1 MKGIISILLSAVVAM
16 GLSACSDTTNKEKE
30 EIPPPM
36 EEDANEGIDHDLGV
50 EEGKE
55 SPEENKEA
63 PKKMTTKEIVVE
75 IRDTINTDIEVELPE
90 DVKIAEGK
98 HLSAR
103 TTSNA
108 GSYEVAFYETDE
120 PMDINDAQL
129 EESEPIM
136 LVKGAS
142 YASTEEAQ
150 EQIGYQ
156 EIQEGMP
163 EVDLGYDITGYQD
176 AGAGSSFITW
186 HEGRWSMIVRARNDE
201 AGNTAGLELAT
212 AIVEKL
218 ETQTL
223 PIPHEN
229 GAGTFSSW
237 DHDEVDTNRIAWQE
251 EAVVYEVSTADPLAL
266 IDFVTEEFGKND

>member
-1 MKGIISILLSAVVAM
+1 MKWIIRILLSAAVAM
-16 GLSACSDTTNKEKE
+16 VLSACSDTENKETEKA
-30 EIPPPM
+30 PPPV
-36 EEDANEGIDHDLGV
+36 EEDSNEGTDQNLDV
-50 EEGKE
+50 EEDVE
-55 SPEENKEA
+55 SPEENEEV
-63 PKKMTTKEIVVE
+63 PGEGRTKEIVAE

-90 DVKIAEGK
+90 DMKVAEGK
-98 HLSAR
+98 YLSAK

-108 GSYEVAFYETDE
+108 ESYEVAFYETDE
-120 PMDINDAQL
+120 PVDINAAQL

-136 LVKGAS
+136 LVKGAR
-142 YASTEEAQ
+142 YASTEEAK

-201 AGNTAGLELAT
+201 AGNAAGLDLST

-223 PIPHEN
+223 PVPHEN

-251 EAVVYEVSTADPLAL
+251 EEVVYEVSMADPLAL
-266 IDFVTEEFGKND
+266 IDFVTEGFGK

>member
-1 MKGIISILLSAVVAM
+1 MKWKISILLSAVVAM
-16 GLSACSDTTNKEKE
+16 GLSACSDAENKDKV
-30 EIPPPM
+30 EIPPSA
-36 EEDANEGIDHDLGV
+36 EEDSNEETEQDLDV
-50 EEGKE
+50 EEGVE
-55 SPEENKEA
+55 SPEENEEA
-63 PKKMTTKEIVVE
+63 PKEMTTKEIVAE
-75 IRDTINTDIEVELPE
+75 IRDTINADIEVELPK
-90 DVKIAEGK
+90 DVKVAEGK
-98 HLSAR
+98 HLSAM
-103 TTSNA
+103 TTSNT

-120 PMDINDAQL
+120 PIDINDAQL

-142 YASTEEAQ
+142 YASTEEAK

-156 EIQEGMP
+156 EIQDGMP

-201 AGNTAGLELAT
+201 AGNAAGLDLSKE
-212 AIVEKL
+212 IVEKL
-218 ETQTL
+218 ETQSL
-223 PIPHEN
+223 PVPHEN

-251 EAVVYEVSTADPLAL
+251 EAVVYEVSMADPLAL
-266 IDFVTEEFGKND
+266 IDCVTGLLVD

>member
-1 MKGIISILLSAVVAM
+1 MKWMIRILLSAAVAM
-16 GLSACSDTTNKEKE
+16 GLCACSDTANKETE
-30 EIPPPM
+30 EIPLPV
-36 EEDANEGIDHDLGV
+36 EEDSKEGTDQDLDV
-50 EEGKE
+50 EEDVE
-55 SPEENKEA
+55 RPEEHEEA
-63 PKKMTTKEIVVE
+63 PEEVMTKEIVAE

-90 DVKIAEGK
+90 DVKVAEGK
-98 HLSAR
+98 YLSAI

-120 PMDINDAQL
+120 PVDINAVQL

-136 LVKGAS
+136 LVKGAR
-142 YASTEEAQ
+142 YASTEEAK
-150 EQIGYQ
+150 EQTGYQ

-163 EVDLGYDITGYQD
+163 EIDLGYDIIGYQD

-201 AGNTAGLELAT
+201 AGNAAGLDLSK

-223 PIPHEN
+223 PVPHEN

-251 EAVVYEVSTADPLAL
+251 EEVVYEVSMADPLAL
-266 IDFVTEEFGKND
+266 IDFVTEGFGK